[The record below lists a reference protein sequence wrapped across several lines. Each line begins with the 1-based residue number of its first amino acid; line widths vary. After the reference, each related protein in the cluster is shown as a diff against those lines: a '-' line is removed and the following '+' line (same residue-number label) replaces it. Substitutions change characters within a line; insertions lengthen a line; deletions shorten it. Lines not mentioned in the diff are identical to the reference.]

1 LARRS
6 QRKAESRKAKQWY
19 KVIGPE
25 MFGRTPVG
33 ETISNDPN
41 RIVGRVIETTL
52 GELTNN
58 FSKQNT
64 KLKFRVDRVA
74 GDSAYTKFVGHEM
87 TTDYIRSL
95 VKRRTSRIDSI
106 VDVTTVDGYQVRV
119 KPSCFTVKRARANQ
133 VKTIRELSKQVVL
146 AKAVGLDLNQLVQE
160 VVMGKLSLDIYKE
173 AKTIYPLR
181 RVEVRKT
188 QILAEPSSAAPAPSA
203 PEQPAPQTLP

>member
-1 LARRS
+1 MARRT
-6 QRKAESRKAKQWY
+6 QRKSERTKAKQWY

-25 MFGRTPVG
+25 MFGRSPVG
-33 ETISNDPN
+33 ETVANEPGKL
-41 RIVGRVIETTL
+41 VGRVIETTL

-74 GDSAYTKFVGHEM
+74 GDSAYTKFIGHEM

-106 VDVTTVDGYQVRV
+106 VDVTTSDGYQVRV

-133 VKTIRELSKQVVL
+133 VKTIRNIASQVVL
-146 AKAVGLDLNQLVQE
+146 SKASTLDLNGLIQE
-160 VVMGKLSLDIYKE
+160 IVLGKLSLDIYKE
-173 AKTIYPLR
+173 AKGIYPLR

-188 QILAEPSSAAPAPSA
+188 QILVEPGTSAPAVST
-203 PEQPAPQTLP
+203 PAEAQVS